1 MPSRPKSNASRVSF
15 PLAIFGAGR
24 FGRALCGA
32 LRHAGIRVA
41 ALGVREGAKP
51 THEQRSLR
59 TPMRAGAPEFL
70 ATLAESTLVFVCVQD
85 RNIYKAAT
93 ELAACPG
100 ARQHRYVHPCATKG
114 PLALEALQQIGAQIG
129 AFHLLQSFG
138 PSRYAWQ
145 RVAGSYA
152 AVEAVGKLKRELW
165 AVARIVGALPFEIR
179 GNQRA
184 AYHAAAVLS
193 SNAITTLLDTGER
206 ILKNA
211 GFEKALAGKMLLPL
225 TRGAIE
231 NVALLGAEQ
240 ALTGPVVRG
249 DAETVKSHLIAL
261 TRQDRELYRSLMSAA
276 LELAIRSKRLTE
288 ADAKALR
295 EVLGS

>member
-1 MPSRPKSNASRVSF
+1 LKHTHARV
-15 PLAIFGAGR
+15 
-24 FGRALCGA
+24 
-32 LRHAGIRVA
+32 V
-41 ALGVREGAKP
+41 ALGIREGAKP
-51 THEQRSLR
+51 TKEQKALR
-59 TPMRAGAPEFL
+59 APIRAGARDFL
-70 ATLAESTLVFVCVQD
+70 AALEERTLVFVCVQD

-93 ELAACPG
+93 ELAACEG
-100 ARQHRYVHPCATKG
+100 ATLHRYVHACATKG
-114 PLALEALQQIGAQIG
+114 PLALEALQTIGAQIG

-152 AVEAVGKLKRELW
+152 AIEAIGKLKRELW
-165 AVARIVGALPFEIR
+165 SVAKAIGALPVEIR
-179 GNQRA
+179 GSQRA

-193 SNAITTLLDTGER
+193 SNAITTLLDAGER

-211 GFEKALAGKMLLPL
+211 GFERSLAAKMLLPL
-225 TRGAIE
+225 TRGALE
-231 NVALLGAEQ
+231 NVSLLGAEQ

-261 TRQDRELYRSLMSAA
+261 TRQDRELYRTLMQAA

-288 ADAKALR
+288 ADAIALR
-295 EVLGS
+295 AVLAS

>member
-1 MPSRPKSNASRVSF
+1 MKQ
-15 PLAIFGAGR
+15 PLIPPIAIYGAGR

-32 LRHAGIRVA
+32 LRHVGVRVV
-41 ALGVREGAKP
+41 ALGIREGAKASK
-51 THEQRSLR
+51 EQKSLR
-59 TPMRAGAPEFL
+59 TPIREGAREFL
-70 ATLAESTLVFVCVQD
+70 AELEDRTLVFVCVQD

-93 ELAACPG
+93 EIAACEG
-100 ARQHRYVHPCATKG
+100 AKLHRYVHPCATKG
-114 PLALEALQQIGAQIG
+114 PLALEALQQIGSQIG
-129 AFHLLQSFG
+129 ALHLLQSFG

-145 RVAGSYA
+145 RVAGSFA
-152 AVEAVGKLKRELW
+152 AIEAVGKLKRELW
-165 AVARIVGALPFEIR
+165 TVARAIGAMPIEIR

-193 SNAITTLLDTGER
+193 SNAIVTLLDAGER

-211 GFEKALAGKMLLPL
+211 GFDESLASKMLLPL
-225 TRGAIE
+225 SRGSLE

-249 DAETVKSHLIAL
+249 DAETVKAHLIAL
-261 TRQDRELYRSLMSAA
+261 TRQDRELYRTLMSSA

-295 EVLGS
+295 QVLAG